1 MLKDRA
7 INLLRI
13 RPEEMRMVTWMAAL
27 FLLVQAGQGFG
38 DTVAYGLFVS
48 KNADRLP
55 YLYVPLGII
64 VFLVSLTYT
73 ASLGRFQNSGVVLSF
88 LSGMMILLLGEW
100 AAIGLLQLP
109 ITQIFWLT
117 VNGMGIV
124 LGTLLWTTAG
134 EVCDARQAKRL
145 FPFFTSVGILGS
157 VLGSYLSGVLAKP
170 LGSEHLY

>member
-1 MLKDRA
+1 MMREKVITLLK
-7 INLLRI
+7 I
-13 RPEEMRMVTWMAAL
+13 RPEEMRMVTLMAVL

-117 VNGMGIV
+117 VNGMGIYPSSFV
-124 LGTLLWTTAG
+124 L
-134 EVCDARQAKRL
+134 
-145 FPFFTSVGILGS
+145 PF
-157 VLGSYLSGVLAKP
+157 
-170 LGSEHLY
+170 